1 MDLLRTGSGSWKG
14 DLRSGSGTASTY
26 TGVVQD
32 AHITFD
38 SRFSDGGGTNPEELI
53 AAAHAACFSMALA
66 NILSQKGFVPDEVK
80 TTATLTLN
88 KGEQGF
94 SITKMSL
101 DTAAVVPNID
111 PETFGQSV
119 NEAAAGCPVS
129 RLLIPG
135 LVDGISVNGSLI
147 Q

>member
-1 MDLLRTGSGSWKG
+1 MDLLRTGTGSWKG
-14 DLRSGSGTASTY
+14 DLRNGNGTASTY
-26 TGVVQD
+26 TGVVQN

-53 AAAHAACFSMALA
+53 AAAHVSCFSMALA

-88 KGEQGF
+88 KGEAGF
-94 SITKMSL
+94 SITKMAL

-111 PETFGQSV
+111 PETFSQSV
-119 NEAAAGCPVS
+119 EEAAAGCPVS
-129 RLLIPG
+129 RLLAPG
-135 LVDGISVNGSLI
+135 LADGITVNGTLL